1 MENVVLTEE
10 RLREAVLKAHDIW
23 LSTIEAD
30 EEKYVLSPAF
40 ERKIKHLIQR
50 MKLRRIAGKVARTA
64 AGILLT
70 ILVGAAAWLTF
81 DVEARAAV
89 KAWFMEFYEHNI
101 VYRFCEN
108 AESDE
113 LPLYE
118 LGYIPDGFELER
130 EVITEK
136 FRALHYKNDK
146 KGEVFVFEY
155 TKYYDDFIVNIWEGE
170 DELPLESVEIN
181 GEGANYC
188 AKKSKKD
195 TNSLVWVDEVRKII
209 FTINSNLEKYEIIEI
224 AEKVKWIKENY

>member
-108 AESDE
+108 AELDE

-130 EVITEK
+130 KIVTEE
-136 FRALHYKNDK
+136 FRKMRYKNHETGK
-146 KGEVFVFEY
+146 IFVFEY
-155 TKYYDDFIVNIWEGE
+155 RFGDESTYLNLWDLSENIQ
-170 DELPLESVEIN
+170 L
-181 GEGANYC
+181 
-188 AKKSKKD
+188 
-195 TNSLVWVDEVRKII
+195 
-209 FTINSNLEKYEIIEI
+209 
-224 AEKVKWIKENY
+224 EKVKITELNADYFSDDEGIGIKNIVWQDEKEKIVFMIYSNIEKNELINIATGVRKLK

>member
-50 MKLRRIAGKVARTA
+50 MELRRIAGKVARTA

-113 LPLYE
+113 FPLYE

-130 EVITEK
+130 EVVTES
-136 FRALHYKNDK
+136 FRKMKYKNSK
-146 KGEVFVFEY
+146 TGEGVVFEY
-155 TKYYDDFIVNIWEGE
+155 RYYTGFLNVNLWEPSGGMKSEKVYINDTISDYYSGNEKMDNNILVLVSNKMVFIITSNMEKTEIIKIAEQI
-170 DELPLESVEIN
+170 SEIN
-181 GEGANYC
+181 
-188 AKKSKKD
+188 K
-195 TNSLVWVDEVRKII
+195 
-209 FTINSNLEKYEIIEI
+209 
-224 AEKVKWIKENY
+224 

>member
-113 LPLYE
+113 FPLYE

-130 EVITEK
+130 EVVTES
-136 FRALHYKNDK
+136 FRKMKYKNSK
-146 KGEVFVFEY
+146 TGEGVVFEY
-155 TKYYDDFIVNIWEGE
+155 RYYTGFLNVNLWEPSGGMKSEKVYINDTISDYYSGNEKMDNNILVLVSNKMVFIITSNMEKTEIIKIAEQI
-170 DELPLESVEIN
+170 SEIN
-181 GEGANYC
+181 
-188 AKKSKKD
+188 K
-195 TNSLVWVDEVRKII
+195 
-209 FTINSNLEKYEIIEI
+209 
-224 AEKVKWIKENY
+224 

>member
-118 LGYIPDGFELER
+118 LGYIPDEFVLER

-136 FRALHYKNDK
+136 FRALHYKNQK
-146 KGEVFVFEY
+146 TGKTFVFEY
-155 TKYYDDFIVNIWEGE
+155 RVGDKNTYLNLCRLNDEMALEKVMINDVESNYFLGCDQRKDNALIWMKEEVNIVFI
-170 DELPLESVEIN
+170 L
-181 GEGANYC
+181 
-188 AKKSKKD
+188 
-195 TNSLVWVDEVRKII
+195 
-209 FTINSNLEKYEIIEI
+209 NSNLEKLELIKI
-224 AEKVKWIKENY
+224 AEGMYD